1 MEKYTRRT
9 YFKGSMNLYLL
20 ERDLLI
26 KALLKSNWNVKE
38 AMSLN
43 FPENNITQDN
53 YYRKLA
59 RHQISI
65 RNKTYTELEK
75 MR

>member
-1 MEKYTRRT
+1 MAKYTRKT
-9 YFKGSMNLYLL
+9 YFKGGMNLFLL

-26 KALLKSNWNVKE
+26 KALLKSNWNARE
-38 AMSLN
+38 AMLLN
-43 FPENNITQDN
+43 FPENNISEDN
-53 YYRKLA
+53 YYKKLA